1 MNQFTANKAPEDM
14 FTKARLRK
22 MGLSPV
28 ADHSALITYP
38 PSKRRY
44 KLYKLE
50 NARPFKN
57 NVGYSLLVAVKK
69 SNEGN
74 LSPEYLREMVKRL
87 HSQYDS
93 K

>member
-1 MNQFTANKAPEDM
+1 MKQFTANKAPEDM
-14 FTKARLRK
+14 FTKARLKK
-22 MGLSPV
+22 MSLSP
-28 ADHSALITYP
+28 ITYP

-50 NARPFKN
+50 NARPIEN
-57 NVGYSLLVAVKK
+57 NVGYSLLISVKK
-69 SNEGN
+69 SNERN
-74 LSPEYLREMVKRL
+74 LSPENLREMVKRL